1 MLRAIIVDD
10 EQPICDD
17 IEYLL
22 EAHPD
27 IEVAAKFQQSQP
39 ALAYLQQNPCDL
51 LLLDIKMPGMSGLEF
66 AECLATL
73 KINVMIIFVTAY
85 EEYALPA
92 FETAAVAYLTK
103 PLSQTRLTK
112 ALLKVRSLFALAGK
126 NAGEPVAVAVG
137 NAASYHPI
145 SVQRDNALVPVP
157 QQDILMAYV
166 KDKLVFLR
174 TRDGDFSLSM
184 TMAELEE
191 MLNPEMFLRVHRQ
204 YIVNT
209 RAIAKV
215 IPWFHGSYVLTLKD
229 NAGEEIPVSRK
240 HMPEVRQALGI
251 K

>member
-1 MLRAIIVDD
+1 MLRTVIVDD

-27 IEVAAKFQQSQP
+27 IEVAAKFQQSQA
-39 ALAYLQQNPCDL
+39 ALAYLQQHPCDL
-51 LLLDIKMPGMSGLEF
+51 LFLDIKMPGMSGLEF

-103 PLSQTRLTK
+103 PLSQARLTK
-112 ALLKVRSLFALAGK
+112 ALLKVRSLFSLGEEK
-126 NAGEPVAVAVG
+126 HGEPAPAS
-137 NAASYHPI
+137 AATHYRPI
-145 SVQRDNALVPVP
+145 SVQKGNALVPVR

-166 KDKLVFLR
+166 RDKLVFLR
-174 TRDGDFSLSM
+174 TREGDFQLSM
-184 TMAELEE
+184 TLSELEE
-191 MLNPEMFLRVHRQ
+191 LLNPELFLRVHRQ

-209 RAIAKV
+209 GAIAKV
-215 IPWFHGSYVLTLKD
+215 IPWFHGSYVLNLKG
-229 NAGEEIPVSRK
+229 AEGEEIPVSRK
-240 HMPEVRQALGI
+240 HMAEVRSALGI